1 MSSASNYLTQYEISA
16 SDIRKKDIYHKA
28 DVVEL
33 ICLQNDDKEIPIDEA
48 LDEQMGGEEGIGG
61 IFNIDEEDTDDT
73 DTEGA
78 AERYDAASLELTDIS
93 EHLRSRSELFGD
105 YYPFSCAG
113 NLISLKET
121 TTDQHKL
128 YTFLLMASHL
138 RFWPRPDRSL
148 FTKDFEVLSACTLK
162 HLVPTWIIKIMGT
175 AQHNDFPGYTGSRRN
190 KLEALAQE
198 LGLRLMMDEDE
209 LLHFDAPGGD
219 GQLDVVAWYACRDG
233 AANMPVILG
242 QAGCTENEDTMI
254 SKQIDA
260 QTWGKRLRGLDA
272 IPCFFSPQHYRLS
285 NNAWVDSTQVHGIFL
300 DRFRIMSLL
309 FNNDDF
315 QISDFPSMKK
325 IDTIF
330 S

>member
-1 MSSASNYLTQYEISA
+1 MTSNYLAQYEISA

-33 ICLQNDDKEIPIDEA
+33 ICLQNDDKQIPIDEA

-61 IFNIDEEDTDDT
+61 IVAIDEEDTDVINSED
-73 DTEGA
+73 A

-128 YTFLLMASHL
+128 YTFLLIASHL

-148 FTKDFEVLSACTLK
+148 FTKDFEVLSAYTLK
-162 HLVPTWIIKIMGT
+162 SLVPTWTIKIMGT
-175 AQHNDFPGYTGSRRN
+175 AQRKNFPGYAGSRRK
-190 KLEALAQE
+190 KLEAFAHE
-198 LGLRLMMDEDE
+198 LDLRLLMSEAE
-209 LLHFDAPGGD
+209 LRYFDAPGGD
-219 GQLDVVAWYACRDG
+219 GQLDVVAWYACGDG

-242 QAGCTENEDTMI
+242 QAGCTEDEDTMI

-260 QTWGKRLRGLDA
+260 RTWDKRLHGLNA
-272 IPCFFSPQHYRLS
+272 IPCFFTPQHYRLS
-285 NNAWVDSTQVHGIFL
+285 NNAWIDSTQVHNIFL

-309 FNNDDF
+309 FNNNDF
-315 QISDFPSMKK
+315 QISEFSSMEK